1 MSEFARMP
9 EFDEEW
15 GRAFTAAMRAHME
28 QLHESVYGFDDDAE
42 PTAEPMQVYP
52 EYPFCGCE
60 DCDERER
67 YGLAMILII
76 EGYENGEVKLS

>member
-1 MSEFARMP
+1 MP
-9 EFDEEW
+9 DFDEEW
-15 GRAFTAAMRAHME
+15 GRAFTIAMREHMN
-28 QLHESVYGFDDDAE
+28 QLYESVVDAE
-42 PTAEPMQVYP
+42 GETAPMQVYP

-76 EGYENGEVKLS
+76 EGYETGQVKLA